1 MDYKPR
7 PIDTSKISLSESVME
22 LAELL
27 AKNTH
32 DVWAQERMAQGWR
45 YGARRDDEAKEHPCL
60 VPYEQLPESE
70 KVYDRSS
77 SMEAL
82 KVICSMGYDIVKKEK
97 TALILERDGAK
108 P

>member
-1 MDYKPR
+1 MDYHPE
-7 PIDTSKISLSESVME
+7 PVDTSEVVLSESVLA

-32 DVWAQERMAQGWR
+32 DVWALERMAQGWR

-77 SMEAL
+77 AMEAL
-82 KVICSMGYDIVKKEK
+82 KLICSLGYEIVEKEK
-97 TALILERDGAK
+97 NYDCGAGGE
-108 P
+108 